1 MLVLAVDASLGPISA
16 AVVDTTA
23 ARVFVRRDDGGDT
36 GRAERLPKLVADLL
50 LAAAV
55 DPPAI
60 DRIAVTTGPGG
71 FTGVRVG
78 VAFARGF
85 ALVHRTPVVGVD
97 TLTALAV
104 SGAEPASRPILAA
117 VHGRTGRMVARPF
130 APNGLPLG
138 PPVDMAVADLAA
150 SIPAGTLLAGP
161 AVAAFATS
169 DHPLAVEA
177 VDVGALARFAAGLDP
192 AAHPP
197 DPQYAA
203 PPDAVRPAPSGVLAA
218 AKPTPARPDMPS
230 RPVRP
235 VGAGAEQ

>member
-1 MLVLAVDASLGPISA
+1 MLVLAVDASLGPTSA
-16 AVVDTTA
+16 AVVDTAA
-23 ARVFVRRDDGGDT
+23 ARVFVRQDDGGDT

-50 LAAAV
+50 AAAAV
-55 DPPAI
+55 QPSQI
-60 DRIAVTTGPGG
+60 DRIVVTTGPGG

-85 ALVHRTPVVGVD
+85 ALVHHTPVVGVD

-104 SGAEPASRPILAA
+104 SVAETASTSILAA
-117 VHGRTGRMVARPF
+117 VHGRTGRIVARTF
-130 APNGLPLG
+130 APDGRPLGLP
-138 PPVDMAVADLAA
+138 VEMAGDTLAA
-150 SIPAGTLLAGP
+150 SIPAGAVLAGP

-169 DHPLAVEA
+169 DHPLAADAVGVE
-177 VDVGALARFAAGLDP
+177 ALARFAAGLDP
-192 AAHPP
+192 AAYPP

-218 AKPTPARPDMPS
+218 RKATPARPDMPL

-235 VGAGAEQ
+235 VAAGGEQ